1 MSRKGW
7 TIAGLG
13 PVILA
18 LGLLA
23 HVPTASTQQ
32 QVVKIAVAIPLTG
45 QLARDG
51 QGAAHA
57 VHLAVDEWN
66 QKGGVLGRRIE
77 VVDADDQA
85 NPQVAVSAAD
95 KIIADPGILG
105 VLWGITSS
113 TCIPVSDLTERAGL
127 VMVSPGCGNPKFTE
141 RGLKTV
147 FRMIP
152 RDDVQGP
159 AGAIFAVTNLHAK
172 KIASIDDGTAGPRG
186 VADEMEKE
194 AKALGATVLRYTI
207 RSGDKDF
214 HAVLGTIPKDSNV
227 VYSAVWAPDAA
238 LIARQLQDVGLKVP
252 MVGPESQMV
261 VTDYIKAS
269 GGAAEGNYV
278 TYYAPDIKK
287 IASAASF
294 VKSYQA
300 KYGEMA
306 SYDPFF
312 YDGANLLL
320 TAIKNA
326 GPGANREAVLAAVRA
341 TKDFKGVLGST
352 YNFDPKGDVT
362 ARVMYIYQVKGNN
375 FEYTGQSVTVK

>member
-1 MSRKGW
+1 MRTHW
-7 TIAGLG
+7 TRVVVPIAAMAVALILLTTPGIGLAQ
-13 PVILA
+13 P
-18 LGLLA
+18 
-23 HVPTASTQQ
+23 
-32 QVVKIAVAIPLTG
+32 VVKIAVAIPLTG

-85 NPQVAVSAAD
+85 NPQVAVSAAE
-95 KIIADPGILG
+95 KVIADPGILG

-113 TCIPVSDLTERAGL
+113 TCIPVSDRTESAGL
-127 VMVSPGCGNPKFTE
+127 VMVSPGCGNPKLTE

-159 AGAIFAVTNLHAK
+159 AGAIFAVNNLHAK
-172 KIASIDDGTAGPRG
+172 KIAAIDDGTAGPRG
-186 VADEMEKE
+186 VADEMEKQ
-194 AKALGATVLRYTI
+194 AKALGATVSRYTI
-207 RSGDKDF
+207 RSGEKDF
-214 HAVLGTIPKDSNV
+214 HAVLNTIPKDTNV
-227 VYSAVWAPDAA
+227 IYSAVWAPDAA
-238 LIARQLQDVGLKVP
+238 LLAQQMQDVGLKVP

-261 VTDYIKAS
+261 VADYVKAS

-278 TYYAPDIKK
+278 TYYAPDIRK
-287 IASAASF
+287 IPSAAAF
-294 VKSYQA
+294 VKAYET

-326 GPGANREAVLAAVRA
+326 GAGATRATVLSAVRN
-341 TKDFKGVLGST
+341 TKDFPGVLGST
-352 YNFDPKGDVT
+352 YNFDAKGDIT
-362 ARVMYIYQVKGNN
+362 ARVMHIYQVKGDN